1 MAKNRKKYI
10 RLAQG
15 EAMWKHQ
22 TANLSLQAFTTQN
35 IANGDKY
42 GRRKSRNGTLDY

>member
-15 EAMWKHQ
+15 EAMWRHQ
-22 TANLSLQAFTTQN
+22 TADLSLQAFEGVPER
-35 IANGDKY
+35 IVKAF
-42 GRRKSRNGTLDY
+42 L